1 MSSAQRL
8 PDYPDIPTF
17 VEQGFPDIVATVWFS
32 LSGPANLPPEIVEK
46 LNAEVRRAL
55 ELSEVRAKL
64 RHEGITPNRLDA
76 KEFTAF
82 VTDELRRWGPIV
94 RASGAKND

>member
-1 MSSAQRL
+1 M
-8 PDYPDIPTF
+8 
-17 VEQGFPDIVATVWFS
+17 
-32 LSGPANLPPEIVEK
+32 PAEIVTK

-55 ELSEVRAKL
+55 ELSEVRERM
-64 RHEGITPNRLDA
+64 RHEGIVPNRLDA

-82 VTDELRRWGPIV
+82 VSDELRRWGPVV

>member
-1 MSSAQRL
+1 VTR
-8 PDYPDIPTF
+8 
-17 VEQGFPDIVATVWFS
+17 
-32 LSGPANLPPEIVEK
+32 

-55 ELSEVRAKL
+55 ELSEVRERL
-64 RHEGITPNRLDA
+64 RNEGIIPNRLDA

>member
-1 MSSAQRL
+1 
-8 PDYPDIPTF
+8 
-17 VEQGFPDIVATVWFS
+17 VKE
-32 LSGPANLPPEIVEK
+32 
-46 LNAEVRRAL
+46 
-55 ELSEVRAKL
+55 KL